1 MILKSLQNKK
11 KKSLTYHFLFIY
23 FIFTLIFALIF
34 FILFLNLGFTHQLKK
49 KTFEK
54 IHQNGIYNYRHIPS
68 ILYLILKNPISDF
81 DVLNLNISQKNILI
95 LENNRGEKIKN
106 AETEYKAA
114 RARILNNNEY
124 LNANIR
130 LKGDRSIH
138 YENNKNSS
146 YKINLKK
153 DNFYNS
159 MRSFSIQ
166 KPRIR
171 NYVSEWIFHE
181 MGEELN
187 LIKLK
192 YDFIKL
198 RINGEN
204 KGLYVT
210 EEGFSNSLLERNLRR
225 AGPIFGIDEYYKNRD
240 FETGPKLDPYQEKY
254 WTRPENEKLYFIAKN
269 KLLSLKTRE
278 LPLNE
283 IIDIKKWSD
292 YFVMCELL
300 TTYHGLKEK
309 SVKFY
314 YNPITSLFEP
324 IPFDGHKMPAF
335 NYHKSIKDI
344 WKNQVINST
353 GLAAS
358 VWDRAQIDGGFI
370 SLFFFDKDK
379 KLNNEFFESYLDSI
393 KKITSKKFLDNF
405 FEKNIDEID
414 KINAQIYL
422 DSFKF
427 DYNSRR
433 KSGIG
438 IYFFDTKNIYKRA
451 EYLVK
456 KYKPSF
462 NEVYSEFLGKEILIN
477 NINYLNEQLTIKKIE
492 CNFKN
497 ENRIITKELYFTHP
511 IKFGKNYFKIDQILQ
526 INNEKNLITK
536 GCNNISFE
544 GYADK
549 TVYKKTIINNLSIK
563 SNKKNKKQFL
573 EYFDLIENNLYL
585 KKNETYISENLHIPS
600 GFEVILKEGQSII
613 LLNNAFIFSNSN
625 WIAKSKKKDGI
636 LIHGEKNNFG
646 GGIIIANSKKNY
658 FENVK
663 FEYLKGLDFKS
674 EFEKDEI
681 FNIGFTKTS
690 VNPLYKN
697 QYQSLFTYD
706 SNYKNYNLAYRIY
719 GAINIFN
726 SEVDLTNVN
735 FSNIASED
743 ALNIVDSKFNIKN
756 NSFNYIFS
764 DAIDIDHGE
773 GKILNSSFSYIS
785 NDAIDLS
792 GSIVEITN
800 VKTNYVSDKAI
811 SSGENSI
818 ININNLISKNGFIGI
833 ANKDGSKVSLN
844 NVIFDKIEIPIAAY
858 SKKKNF
864 SKSFMT
870 INKIKITNSKSDYLL
885 SKNEKLVIDNIN
897 QKIYSKNKEILNLI
911 Y

>member
-1 MILKSLQNKK
+1 MILKGLQNEK
-11 KKSLTYHFLFIY
+11 KKSLTYRFLFIY
-23 FIFTLIFALIF
+23 FTFTLIFSLIV

-49 KTFEK
+49 SFIQK
-54 IHQNGIYNYRHIPS
+54 IHQNGIYNYKYIPN
-68 ILYLILKNPISDF
+68 ILYLIIKNPISRF
-81 DVLNLNISQKNILI
+81 DILSLDISQKNILI
-95 LENNRGEKIKN
+95 LENNRNEKIKN
-106 AETEYKAA
+106 KEIEYKIAKA
-114 RARILNNNEY
+114 KILNNNEY
-124 LNANIR
+124 LNVSIR

-171 NYVSEWIFHE
+171 NYVNEWIFHE

-187 LIKLK
+187 LVKLK

-198 RINGEN
+198 KINGEN

-225 AGPIFGIDEYYKNRD
+225 VGPIFGLDENYGIEISK
-240 FETGPKLDPYQEKY
+240 TGSKLDPYQEKY

-269 KLLSLKTRE
+269 KLLALKTRE

-283 IIDIKKWSD
+283 IVDIKKWSD

-300 TTYHGLKEK
+300 TTYHGLAEK

-314 YNPITSLFEP
+314 YNPITGLFEP
-324 IPFDGHKMPAF
+324 IPFDGHKVPAF

-344 WKNQVINST
+344 WENTVSNST
-353 GLAAS
+353 GSAAS
-358 VWDRAQIDGGFI
+358 VWDRAQSDRGII
-370 SLFFFDKDK
+370 SFFFFDKNK

-393 KKITSKKFLDNF
+393 QKISNKKFLDSF
-405 FEKNIDEID
+405 FEKNKSEID

-427 DYNSRR
+427 DYSSKR

-438 IYFFDTKNIYKRA
+438 IYFFDIKNIYKRA
-451 EYLVK
+451 EYLIK
-456 KYKPSF
+456 KYKPNF
-462 NEVYSEFLGKEILIN
+462 RGLYSEYLGKEILVN
-477 NINYLNEQLTIKKIE
+477 NINYLNEQLTIKKLE
-492 CNFKN
+492 CDFKN
-497 ENRIITKELYFTHP
+497 NNKIITRELDYIHP
-511 IKFGKNYFKIDQILQ
+511 IKFGKNYIKINQISQ
-526 INNEKNLITK
+526 INSEKNILIK
-536 GCNNISFE
+536 SCNNILFE
-544 GYADK
+544 SYSDK
-549 TVYKKTIINNLSIK
+549 TVYKKKVVNNLIVK
-563 SNKKNKKQFL
+563 NDKKNQKQFL
-573 EYFDLIENNLYL
+573 EYFDLIKSNLYL
-585 KKNETYISENLHIPS
+585 KKNETYIGKNLYIPS
-600 GFEVILKEGQSII
+600 GFNVILKDGQSITLI
-613 LLNNAFIFSNSN
+613 NNAFIFSNSS
-625 WIAKSKKKDGI
+625 WIAKSRKKDGI

-646 GGIIIANSKKNY
+646 GGIIILNSKKNY

-663 FEYLKGLDFKS
+663 FEYLIGLDSINK
-674 EFEKDEI
+674 FEMNKTFE
-681 FNIGFTKTS
+681 NGFTKTS
-690 VNPLYKN
+690 INPLYKN
-697 QYQSLFTYD
+697 QYKSSYVYD
-706 SNYKNYNLAYRIY
+706 SNYKNFNHAYKIY

-726 SEVDLTNVN
+726 SEVDLTNVK

-743 ALNIVDSKFNIKN
+743 ALNIMDSKFNIIN
-756 NSFNYIFS
+756 NSFNNIFS

-773 GKILNSSFSYIS
+773 GKILNSSFAHVL

-792 GSIVEITN
+792 GSIVEIIN
-800 VKTNYVSDKAI
+800 VKTNHVGDKAI

-818 ININNLISKNGFIGI
+818 INIKNLTSKNGFIGI
-833 ANKDGSKVSLN
+833 ANKDGSKVYLN
-844 NVIFDKIEIPIAAY
+844 NGNFDKIEIPIAAY

-864 SKSFMT
+864 SNSFMT
-870 INKIKITNSKSDYLL
+870 INKIKITNSKSDYLI
-885 SKNEKLVIDNIN
+885 SKNEKLVINNIN
-897 QKIYSKNKEILNLI
+897 KKIYSKNKEILNLI

>member
-11 KKSLTYHFLFIY
+11 KQSLTYRFLFIY
-23 FIFTLIFALIF
+23 FTFTLFFSLIF

-49 KTFEK
+49 SFIEK
-54 IHQNGIYNYRHIPS
+54 IHQNGIYNYKYIPN
-68 ILYLILKNPISDF
+68 ILYLIIKNPISGF
-81 DVLNLNISQKNILI
+81 DILNLDISQKNILI
-95 LENNRGEKIKN
+95 LENNRNEKIKDIEIKFKT
-106 AETEYKAA
+106 AQAK
-114 RARILNNNEY
+114 ISSNNEY
-124 LNANIR
+124 LNADIR

-138 YENNKNSS
+138 YENKKNSS

-153 DNFYNS
+153 DSFYNS

-187 LIKLK
+187 LVKLK

-198 RINGEN
+198 KINGEN

-210 EEGFSNSLLERNLRR
+210 EEGFNNSLLERNLRR
-225 AGPIFGIDEYYKNRD
+225 AGPIFGLDEYFEERD
-240 FETGPKLDPYQEKY
+240 FKTGPKLDPYQEKY

-269 KLLSLKTRE
+269 KLIALKTRE

-283 IIDIKKWSD
+283 IIDIEKWSD
-292 YFVMCELL
+292 FFVMCELL

-314 YNPITSLFEP
+314 YNPITGLFEP

-335 NYHKSIKDI
+335 NHHKSINDI
-344 WKNQVINST
+344 WEQKVINST

-358 VWDRAQIDGGFI
+358 VWDRAQIDGEFL
-370 SLFFFDKDK
+370 SLFFFDKNK

-393 KKITSKKFLDNF
+393 KKITNKNFLDNF
-405 FEKNIDEID
+405 FKKNKSEID

-451 EYLVK
+451 DYLIK
-456 KYKPSF
+456 RYKPNF
-462 NEVYSEFLGKEILIN
+462 REIYSEYLGKEILVN
-477 NINYLNEQLTIKKIE
+477 NINYLNEQLTIRKLE
-492 CNFKN
+492 CNFNNGN
-497 ENRIITKELYFTHP
+497 EIISKELEFIHP
-511 IKFGKNYFKIDQILQ
+511 IKFGKNYIKIDQISQ
-526 INNEKNLITK
+526 INNEKNMLIK
-536 GCNNISFE
+536 SCNNILLE
-544 GYADK
+544 GYFDK
-549 TVYKKTIINNLSIK
+549 TVYKKKIVNSLIIK
-563 SNKKNKKQFL
+563 STKKNNKQFL
-573 EYFDLIENNLYL
+573 EYFDLIKSNLYL
-585 KKNETYISENLHIPS
+585 KKNEIYVTKNLYIPS
-600 GFEVILKEGQSII
+600 GFNVILKEGQSIV
-613 LLNNAFIFSNSN
+613 LLNNAFIFSNSS
-625 WIAKSKKKDGI
+625 WIAKSKKKNGI

-646 GGIIIANSKKNY
+646 GGIIISNSKKNY

-663 FEYLKGLDFKS
+663 FEYLAGLDFKS
-674 EFEKDEI
+674 KFKKDGVFES
-681 FNIGFTKTS
+681 GFTKTS
-690 VNPLYKN
+690 VDPLYKN
-697 QYQSLFTYD
+697 QYKSSYVYD
-706 SNYKNYNLAYRIY
+706 SNYENSNHAYRIY
-719 GAINIFN
+719 GAINIFS

-735 FSNIASED
+735 FANIASED
-743 ALNIVDSKFNIKN
+743 ALNIVDSKFNIIN
-756 NSFNYIFS
+756 NSFNNIFS

-773 GKILNSSFSYIS
+773 GKILNSSFVHIS

-792 GSIVEITN
+792 GSTVEIKN
-800 VKTNYVSDKAI
+800 IKTNHVSDKAI

-818 ININNLISKNGFIGI
+818 INIKNLTSKNGFIGI
-833 ANKDGSKVSLN
+833 ANKDGSKVYLDNGS
-844 NVIFDKIEIPIAAY
+844 FDKIEIPIAAY
-858 SKKKNF
+858 SKKNNF
-864 SKSFMT
+864 SNSSMT
-870 INKIKITNSKSDYLL
+870 INKIKITNSKSDYLI
-885 SKNEKLVIDNIN
+885 SKNEKLIIN
-897 QKIYSKNKEILNLI
+897 DINKKIYSKNKEILKLI